1 MAAQADP
8 LPDDLAAAHAM
19 IVALREKIE
28 SRDVEMA
35 RLTTI
40 LKKLQRRQFG
50 AKSERLDP
58 DQMSLALEDLEAA
71 IGAAEADEETRDA
84 TLKAPRAK
92 NRGLKRGALPAHLP
106 RIEEIIDLE
115 DKSCPCCGDA
125 LHAIGE
131 DRSERLDVIPSQFR
145 VLVTRR
151 PKYACRACTDGIVQA
166 PAPARLVEGG
176 LPTEALIAHLLVGKY
191 ADHLPLYRQH
201 QIMGRAGVEID
212 RACLAEWVGRAA
224 FALRPV
230 TDRMLSHLRGS
241 PKLYCDETT
250 APVLDPGRGKTKKG
264 WLWAIAR
271 DDRPWLGPDPP
282 AVVYVYA
289 PGRGGEHAMRALE
302 GFSGVLQVDGY
313 AGYNALADVKRR
325 ASPLDLAFCWAHW
338 RRDFF
343 DHAKGGNAPIAEE
356 ALKRIGALY
365 KIEERIRGTTAEER
379 QRVRE
384 VETAPLLDDLFTWL
398 AARLDRLPQKSE
410 LAEKIRY
417 GIKRRAGLSRFIGD
431 GRVEIDNNAV
441 ERAMRPIALSRKNAL
456 FAGSDEGAVAWGVI
470 ASLIETCKLNSVEPH
485 SYLTDVLTKIV
496 QGWPASRIDDLL
508 PWAYVA

>member
-1 MAAQADP
+1 
-8 LPDDLAAAHAM
+8 
-19 IVALREKIE
+19 
-28 SRDVEMA
+28 
-35 RLTTI
+35 
-40 LKKLQRRQFG
+40 
-50 AKSERLDP
+50 
-58 DQMSLALEDLEAA
+58 
-71 IGAAEADEETRDA
+71 
-84 TLKAPRAK
+84 
-92 NRGLKRGALPAHLP
+92 
-106 RIEEIIDLE
+106 
-115 DKSCPCCGDA
+115 
-125 LHAIGE
+125 
-131 DRSERLDVIPSQFR
+131 
-145 VLVTRR
+145 
-151 PKYACRACTDGIVQA
+151 
-166 PAPARLVEGG
+166 
-176 LPTEALIAHLLVGKY
+176 
-191 ADHLPLYRQH
+191 
-201 QIMGRAGVEID
+201 
-212 RACLAEWVGRAA
+212 
-224 FALRPV
+224 
-230 TDRMLSHLRGS
+230 MLSHLRRS

-282 AVVYVYA
+282 AVVYIYA
-289 PGRGGEHAMRALE
+289 TGRGGEHAMRALE

-365 KIEERIRGTTAEER
+365 KIEERIRGTTADER

-384 VETAPLLDDLFTWL
+384 AETAPLLDDLFTWL
-398 AARLDRLPQKSE
+398 AARLDRLPQKSD